1 MTAKLLAGE
10 LSEVTSVKDLILET
24 DRLQRRTRIHLQR
37 IPLKETNQG
46 INAEED
52 WTTKEMITIIA
63 EST

>member
-1 MTAKLLAGE
+1 MAAKILAGE

-24 DRLQRRTRIHLQR
+24 DYMQR
-37 IPLKETNQG
+37 IPFRKTNPG

-52 WTTKEMITIIA
+52 LTIKETITIIA